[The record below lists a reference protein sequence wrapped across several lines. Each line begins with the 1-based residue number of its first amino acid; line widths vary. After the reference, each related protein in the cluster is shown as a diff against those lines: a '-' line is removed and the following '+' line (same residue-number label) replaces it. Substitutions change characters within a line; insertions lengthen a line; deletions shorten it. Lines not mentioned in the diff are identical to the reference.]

1 MDDKA
6 RVNGLE
12 NLKYKIVL
20 SKEEMNRME
29 ELAKY
34 ADIQTIR
41 EWEKPM
47 K

>member
-1 MDDKA
+1 MTKGRQVEDAVKA
-6 RVNGLE
+6 S
-12 NLKYKIVL
+12 KIVL
-20 SKEEMNRME
+20 SKEEINKME
-29 ELAKY
+29 ELARH